1 MCLYDAQAQILP
13 ADETATLPTR
23 DDACYNLLWNATLT
37 RARVMQAKVLPVD
50 GTAALPTAGG
60 ASARLVADKVAGAA
74 GPNTLTEAPAPGS
87 ALLTDAVLFT
97 DLSSQEMGMPELHVS
112 SESGV

>member
-1 MCLYDAQAQILP
+1 
-13 ADETATLPTR
+13 
-23 DDACYNLLWNATLT
+23 
-37 RARVMQAKVLPVD
+37 MQAKVLPVD

-74 GPNTLTEAPAPGS
+74 GPNTLTEAPAPAS

-97 DLSSQEMGMPELHVS
+97 DLSSQEMGMPDFLSVLERF
-112 SESGV
+112 